1 MNQGG
6 TTKQGGQTASTVG
19 GFTQIMHEQMR
30 GHAHVLDNRSEGNH
44 DAIIEEKESHPGAF
58 VDEANLGLTQA
69 GSGSSGKI
77 RVVDK
82 PHQSNFDTTNPLAP
96 VKTTESQI
104 RQFVY
109 PEQYGEVKPI
119 SYAMPTADEMYG
131 AELRRLNQLELQ
143 QQDLHDKLYG
153 RQENRVRVV
162 PLRDNLDEARDHHAN
177 AMAI

>member
-1 MNQGG
+1 M
-6 TTKQGGQTASTVG
+6 G

-30 GHAHVLDNRSEGNH
+30 GHHALVLDNRSEGNQ

-58 VDEANLGLTQA
+58 VDEANLGLNQTA
-69 GSGSSGKI
+69 DADS
-77 RVVDK
+77 DK
-82 PHQSNFDTTNPLAP
+82 VPASYKQFMSNFASTNPLAP

-131 AELRRLNQLELQ
+131 AELRRLNQLEL
-143 QQDLHDKLYG
+143 
-153 RQENRVRVV
+153 
-162 PLRDNLDEARDHHAN
+162 
-177 AMAI
+177 